1 MALPAERRIGK
12 RPERMQRVAHHVEVQ
27 VPVPVA
33 IEKHGLC
40 GKPDQVEAIC
50 CGTFF
55 EPGNALPVAALVDEE
70 LIMSRERRVAA
81 HVRYIDIEQSV
92 AVDVDEHNSGR
103 PELRLRSEGAIRNI
117 LESEIPLVDVQ
128 PVLTLV
134 RREVEVRQTV
144 AVEIS
149 GRNTATVVVVEVIED
164 VQRRCGLQL
173 VDEADP
179 RCLRIQQLEALL
191 SSGAAGQKH
200 QAERREELVH
210 GEGRKRVE
218 AQHAAPLLTLLYFS
232 IP

>member
-1 MALPAERRIGK
+1 MALPAERRIRK
-12 RPERMQRVAHHVEVQ
+12 RPERMQRVVHHVEVE

-50 CGTFF
+50 GGAFF

-70 LIMSRERRVAA
+70 LIVSRERRVAA
-81 HVRYIDIEQSV
+81 HVRYIDIQQAI

-103 PELRLRSEGAIRNI
+103 PELRLRSERAIRNI
-117 LESEIPLVDVQ
+117 LEFEISPVDVQ
-128 PVLTLV
+128 SVLTLV

-179 RCLRIQQLEALL
+179 RCVRIQQLEARF
-191 SSGAAGQKH
+191 SAGST
-200 QAERREELVH
+200 
-210 GEGRKRVE
+210 G
-218 AQHAAPLLTLLYFS
+218 
-232 IP
+232 